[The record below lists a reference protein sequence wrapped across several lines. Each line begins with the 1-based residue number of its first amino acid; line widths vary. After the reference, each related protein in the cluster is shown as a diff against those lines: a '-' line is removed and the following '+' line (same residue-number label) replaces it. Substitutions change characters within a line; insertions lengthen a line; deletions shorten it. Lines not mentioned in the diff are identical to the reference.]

1 MSTCSE
7 GEVQMPVKFIS
18 KRKRKMQFSLHT
30 LAFISEVVELSSV
43 ESKKDQC
50 QDRDLRRERRFRI
63 TTVSRSDLY

>member
-7 GEVQMPVKFIS
+7 GEVQMPVKYIS
-18 KRKRKMQFSLHT
+18 KRKMQFSLHT
-30 LAFISEVVELSSV
+30 LAFISEVVELSSA

-50 QDRDLRRERRFRI
+50 QDRDLKRERRFRI